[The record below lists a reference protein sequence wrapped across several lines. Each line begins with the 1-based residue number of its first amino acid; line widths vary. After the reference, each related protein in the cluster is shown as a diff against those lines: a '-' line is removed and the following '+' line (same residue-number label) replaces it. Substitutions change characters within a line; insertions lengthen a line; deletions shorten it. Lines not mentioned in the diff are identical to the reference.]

1 MLFDYFFFY
10 KYLVRFISIY
20 KFNIIKNT
28 YQLMAIKKLILY
40 FAILNIEDID
50 DVQGYNYLYLF
61 KFFFGSGAYLTKL
74 YSTFNLGV

>member
-28 YQLMAIKKLILY
+28 YQLMAIKKLILF

-50 DVQGYNYLYLF
+50 DVQGYIIYIYLN
-61 KFFFGSGAYLTKL
+61 FFLVQEL
-74 YSTFNLGV
+74 I